1 MKNRIAVAICGLMVL
16 ATLVVCF
23 QPRTALSSQNSSSA
37 VDSLDLANKRS
48 PACTNLPDP
57 GHGPSLKDNGC
68 PHKRIEPNATERLTH
83 TPFLPR

>member
-1 MKNRIAVAICGLMVL
+1 MVL

-23 QPRTALSSQNSSSA
+23 QPQAAFSSQSSSST
-37 VDSLDLANKRS
+37 VDTLSNVPNKRF
-48 PACTNLPDP
+48 PACANMPDP
-57 GHGPSLKDNGC
+57 GHSHSLKDEGC